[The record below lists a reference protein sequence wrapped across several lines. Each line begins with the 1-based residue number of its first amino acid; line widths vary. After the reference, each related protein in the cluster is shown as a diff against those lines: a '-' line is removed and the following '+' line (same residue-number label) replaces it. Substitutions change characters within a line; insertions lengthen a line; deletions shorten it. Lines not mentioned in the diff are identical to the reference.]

1 MSIDLT
7 SVPPLSHG
15 LTWEDMTAGSSFR
28 TASRTVTEADLS
40 SFVNLGG
47 FNEPLFYDARHAS
60 AGGYSGRLIPGAMV
74 YMLSEGLILQT
85 NALHG
90 TGLAFLHMDFD
101 VRSPTFVGDTLRVI
115 VEVTSSRA
123 SSKPGRGVVESRCSI
138 RNQHNEEVAVYTPL
152 RLIRGRDFVE
162 TEAARVG

>member
-1 MSIDLT
+1 MTIAHE
-7 SVPPLSHG
+7 PPLLATG
-15 LTWEDMTAGSSFR
+15 LTWEQMTVGSSFR
-28 TASRTVTEADLS
+28 TAARTVTETDLVT
-40 SFVNLGG
+40 FVALGG
-47 FNEPLFYDARHAS
+47 YNEPLFYDAGHA
-60 AGGYSGRLIPGAMV
+60 AAAGYSGRLIPGAMV
-74 YMLSEGLILQT
+74 YFLAEGLILQT